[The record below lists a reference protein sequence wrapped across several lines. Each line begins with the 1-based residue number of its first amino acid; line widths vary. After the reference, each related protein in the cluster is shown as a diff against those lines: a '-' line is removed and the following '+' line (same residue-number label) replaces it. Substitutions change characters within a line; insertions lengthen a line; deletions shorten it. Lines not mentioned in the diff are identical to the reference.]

1 MKTGE
6 WAKCWHRLAAHPSAG
21 HLFRALHLNPRLW
34 PANCLAGISPRLQ
47 IRGHL
52 FHFPPFFFSGDAGE
66 SGSIRNGR
74 PIHRLPISIFFFF
87 VISFYEARTLRDA
100 DESAC
105 NIHFAFVFQS
115 FQPASVPCYC
125 CGKADTSFFFLF
137 CPRRVCCE
145 KVSKQA
151 AVWPFPLSTC
161 RLSCV

>member
-1 MKTGE
+1 M
-6 WAKCWHRLAAHPSAG
+6 LAPPCRSSLGRPSLPCPASEPAALACKLSGG
-21 HLFRALHLNPRLW
+21 HQSKAADKRPF
-34 PANCLAGISPRLQ
+34 ISFSP
-47 IRGHL
+47 I
-52 FHFPPFFFSGDAGE
+52 FSSGDAGE

-87 VISFYEARTLRDA
+87 VISFYEACTLRDA

-115 FQPASVPCYC
+115 FQLASVPCYC
-125 CGKADTSFFFLF
+125 CGKADTSFFLIF